1 MEKSGFVYIWFDR
14 KHKRYYIG
22 CHWGTED
29 DGYVCS
35 SAWMMQ
41 AYKLR
46 PQDFKRRIL
55 VRNIDTRKKM
65 FLEEQRFFG
74 MIKQEELRI
83 RYYNLNI
90 KSNSIWSTY
99 DENVKTIS
107 EKISIKTKEA
117 MARPEV
123 RQKYLANINNRD
135 NKSSDPAVIEKRRAS
150 MKATMAKK
158 FPVEQRKHRPEFNS
172 SEYVENMAVKTK
184 QLWERPGHRENVSS
198 KISESLKASKE
209 LRSMQMKS
217 MKWWT
222 NGTNNTRSLT
232 SPGDDWYLGRTTRQ

>member
-14 KHKRYYIG
+14 KHSRYYVG
-22 CHWGTED
+22 CHWGTEN

-41 AYKLR
+41 AYKIR
-46 PQDFKRRIL
+46 PHDFKRRIL

-74 MIKQEELRI
+74 MIKPEELRI

-90 KSNSIWSTY
+90 KSNSIWSAY
-99 DENVKTIS
+99 DENVKTIA

-117 MARPEV
+117 MAKPKV
-123 RQKYLANINNRD
+123 RQKYLEGLNRRD
-135 NKSSDPAVIEKRRAS
+135 NRSSDPEVAEKRRES

-158 FPVEQRKHRPEFNS
+158 FPLEQRKTRPAFNS
-172 SEYVENMAVKTK
+172 VEYINNMATKTK
-184 QLWERPGHRENVSS
+184 QLWERDGHHENVSS
-198 KISESLKASKE
+198 KISKSLEASRDIRSAKMKAS
-209 LRSMQMKS
+209 
-217 MKWWT
+217 KWWT
-222 NGTNNTRSLT
+222 NGSVNTRAST
-232 SPGDDWYLGRTTRQ
+232 SPGEGWCLGRVAKK